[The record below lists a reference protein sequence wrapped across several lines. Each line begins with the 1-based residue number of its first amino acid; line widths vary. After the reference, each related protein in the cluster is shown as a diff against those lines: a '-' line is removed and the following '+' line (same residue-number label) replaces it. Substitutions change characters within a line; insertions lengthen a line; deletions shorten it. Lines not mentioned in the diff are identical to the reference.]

1 MDFLQY
7 VGNKYDEHPTTALNY
22 TCSRYISDGRIYCE
36 WSDRNGLEKETVVHK
51 CIFQNST
58 ESLMKESPFFVT
70 SYTYDCTS
78 YLIAT
83 FIQNLVLILDEFNL
97 VLEYPASTSTS
108 TTTTNPLRKQL
119 VCSSLPPSTLL
130 TGGNLLDNQTNC
142 ELTTSSNEVFNWP
155 SSNDIFGNPDYS
167 LSSLSSLI
175 YNMSTNATN
184 SSDLQ
189 LDTKGDYIL
198 LTYVQLTLVIAF
210 ILFGSIGNLLVCLAI
225 GLDKKLHNVTNMFL
239 FSLAIADLLVSL
251 FVMPMGAIPAFW
263 GKYFIYD
270 ALIF

>member
-1 MDFLQY
+1 
-7 VGNKYDEHPTTALNY
+7 
-22 TCSRYISDGRIYCE
+22 
-36 WSDRNGLEKETVVHK
+36 
-51 CIFQNST
+51 
-58 ESLMKESPFFVT
+58 MKESPFFVT

-263 GKYFIYD
+263 GSWPLGHIMCNVYTTCDVLACSASILHMLFISIGRYLGIKNPIEYRQGSSKRIV
-270 ALIF
+270 AIKIAIV